1 VRRTESRSSS
11 TLIGDKCAMKAAGP
25 PRMQLPPANWFAPPD
40 GSRSR
45 LLRSNEKAQF
55 SRDPCDQQGGTGV
68 PLPGLSAKSPDYRSY
83 LKGGLLMTTSV
94 VCALANRNSPP
105 TASQL

>member
-1 VRRTESRSSS
+1 
-11 TLIGDKCAMKAAGP
+11 
-25 PRMQLPPANWFAPPD
+25 MQLPPANWFAPPD

-45 LLRSNEKAQF
+45 FLLSNEKKQF
-55 SRDPCDQQGGTGV
+55 SRVPCDQQGGTGV
-68 PLPGLSAKSPDYRSY
+68 PLPGVSAKSPDHRSY

-94 VCALANRNSPP
+94 GCAFANRNGPP